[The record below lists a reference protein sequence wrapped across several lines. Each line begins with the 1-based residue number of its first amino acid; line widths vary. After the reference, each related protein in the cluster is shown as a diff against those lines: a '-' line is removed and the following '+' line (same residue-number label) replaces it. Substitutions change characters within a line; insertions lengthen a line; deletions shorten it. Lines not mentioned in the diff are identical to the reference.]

1 MAPGPPR
8 QNGHAAVGTCITPRF
23 GHPHGLATDNG
34 GAPSAS
40 RPRSRWFWGRG
51 PTQLRCF
58 LNPSFDPAR
67 SAAHAVASGQDYP
80 TSTLYVVPTPIG
92 NLADISLRVLHLLGL
107 VDGVACEDTR
117 NTQALFRALGLD
129 TPRAGWMA
137 LHQHNEREAA
147 QHLIGL
153 LRQGQRVAYLSDA
166 GTPGISDPGSRL
178 VRDVHAAG
186 LRVMPL
192 PGPSSVIT
200 LLSASGAWHS
210 ERADFVFA
218 GFLPSKSQAR
228 ATRLQALLTDPRPV
242 CLLEAPHRMV
252 ALAQELARAG
262 ERRLTVGRELSKQ
275 FEEVASMRCDQLLD
289 WVHASAHR
297 IKGEY
302 ALVIHEAD
310 SGPEAQQPPGLRELH
325 ALLPHLPLKT
335 AVQVAAELSGGSRK
349 ALYAA
354 ALQAQKGPGT
364 DCL

>member
-1 MAPGPPR
+1 M
-8 QNGHAAVGTCITPRF
+8 
-23 GHPHGLATDNG
+23 
-34 GAPSAS
+34 
-40 RPRSRWFWGRG
+40 
-51 PTQLRCF
+51 
-58 LNPSFDPAR
+58 
-67 SAAHAVASGQDYP
+67 ASGQDYP
-80 TSTLYVVPTPIG
+80 PSTLYVVPTPIG
-92 NLADISLRVLHLLGL
+92 KLADISLRGLHLLGL
-107 VDGVACEDTR
+107 VDAVACEDTR

-129 TPRAGWMA
+129 TTRPGWMA

-192 PGPSSVIT
+192 PGPSSLIT

-218 GFLPSKSQAR
+218 GFLPAKAQER
-228 ATRLQALLTDPRPV
+228 ALRLQSLLTDPRPL
-242 CLLEAPHRMV
+242 CLLEAPHRIA
-252 ALAQELARAG
+252 ALAQDLTDAGARG
-262 ERRLTVGRELSKQ
+262 LTVGRELSKQ
-275 FEEVASMRCDQLLD
+275 FEEIACMRCDQLLE
-289 WVHASAHR
+289 WVQASAHR
-297 IKGEY
+297 SKGEY
-302 ALVIHEAD
+302 ALVIHEAE
-310 SGPEAQQPPGLRELH
+310 SAPETEALPGLRELH

-335 AVQVAAELSGGSRK
+335 AVQVATELSGGSRK

-364 DCL
+364 EGH